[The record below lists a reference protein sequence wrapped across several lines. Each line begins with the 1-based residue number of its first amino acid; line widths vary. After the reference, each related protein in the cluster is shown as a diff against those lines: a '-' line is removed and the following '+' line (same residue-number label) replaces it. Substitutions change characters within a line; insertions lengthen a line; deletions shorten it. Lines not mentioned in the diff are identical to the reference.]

1 MRNIITLDVLKTM
14 IPSEW
19 EDYRA
24 SGEDFRRALTHA
36 VMRDLNAPAQWS
48 MSGEYRSEFG
58 GFFPVQ
64 VRFTPTHGAFH
75 VAVCSPGEVSP
86 VWMMVFIPC
95 QWPPFLPWFAH
106 CWPIA
111 RRLSIIHS
119 TSLRVSMPRGYSHNA
134 IIDLLAMEGEL

>member
-14 IPSEW
+14 IPSEL

-64 VRFTPTHGAFH
+64 VRFTPTHGVFH

-86 VWMMVFIPC
+86 VWMIVFIPASGR
-95 QWPPFLPWFAH
+95 PFAVVRTLLAYSPEVINH
-106 CWPIA
+106 TLGLIA
-111 RRLSIIHS
+111 RLDAE
-119 TSLRVSMPRGYSHNA
+119 GYSHNA
-134 IIDLLAMEGEL
+134 IIDLLAMEGDL

>member
-86 VWMMVFIPC
+86 VWMMVFIPASGR
-95 QWPPFLPWFAH
+95 PFAVVRTLLAYSPAVINH
-106 CWPIA
+106 TLDLIA
-111 RRLSIIHS
+111 RLDAE
-119 TSLRVSMPRGYSHNA
+119 GYSHNA

>member
-1 MRNIITLDVLKTM
+1 MRNMITLDVLKTM

-86 VWMMVFIPC
+86 VWMMVFIPASGR
-95 QWPPFLPWFAH
+95 PFAVVRTLLAYSPAVINHTLGLIAH
-106 CWPIA
+106 LDA
-111 RRLSIIHS
+111 E
-119 TSLRVSMPRGYSHNA
+119 GYSHNA
-134 IIDLLAMEGEL
+134 LIDLLAMEGEL

>member
-1 MRNIITLDVLKTM
+1 MCNITLDVLKTM
-14 IPSEW
+14 IPSEL

-24 SGEDFRRALTHA
+24 SGEDFRRELTHA

-64 VRFTPTHGAFH
+64 VRFTPQHEAFH

-86 VWMMVFIPC
+86 VWMIVFIPDSGC
-95 QWPPFLPWFAH
+95 PFAVVRTLSSFCPEVINH
-106 CWPIA
+106 VLGLIA
-111 RRLSIIHS
+111 CLDANGYTQQGIIK
-119 TSLRVSMPRGYSHNA
+119 M
-134 IIDLLAMEGEL
+134 LAMEGNL

>member
-86 VWMMVFIPC
+86 VWMMVFIPASGR
-95 QWPPFLPWFAH
+95 PFAVVRTLLAYSPEVINH
-106 CWPIA
+106 TLGLIV
-111 RRLSIIHS
+111 RLDAE
-119 TSLRVSMPRGYSHNA
+119 GYSHNA